1 MIIILMKKISFQISE
16 ICFCCY

>member
-1 MIIILMKKISFQISE
+1 MIIILMKNISFQISE